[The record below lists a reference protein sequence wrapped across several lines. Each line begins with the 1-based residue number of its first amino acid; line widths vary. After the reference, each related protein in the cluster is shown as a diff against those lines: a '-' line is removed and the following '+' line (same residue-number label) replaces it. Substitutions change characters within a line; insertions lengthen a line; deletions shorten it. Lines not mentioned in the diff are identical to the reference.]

1 MIIVN
6 GKNNSVVVFGEVTQK
21 EFHDFLNHML
31 TATKKWHDEGCPA
44 SGDFR

>member
-6 GKNNSVVVFGEVTQK
+6 GKNHTMLVMGDVSQEQFQK
-21 EFHDFLNHML
+21 FMNHML
-31 TATKKWHDEGCPA
+31 YAIKKWHDEGCPA